1 MDLLF
6 RYFGKTIQEE
16 TEPQYSTYLGIED
29 EILGRAHVLKVS
41 VGLKA
46 HAAGV
51 MGVGT
56 GEDRWRQV
64 SAGEIGKS

>member
-6 RYFGKTIQEE
+6 RCFGKTIQEE
-16 TEPQYSTYLGIED
+16 TEPQNSAYLGIED
-29 EILGRAHVLKVS
+29 EVLGRAHVLEVG
-41 VGLKA
+41 VGLRV

-56 GEDRWRQV
+56 GEDRWGQI
-64 SAGEIGKS
+64 SAGEIGES